1 MEQSNSQIFV
11 LSWIEGALGRGRSGD
26 QIWRACPTWVLSL
39 NLDDSLTGG
48 LCRALTDLTSQ
59 RYAGENQSELNQTD
73 HWSFQEGAA
82 KRM

>member
-1 MEQSNSQIFV
+1 M
-11 LSWIEGALGRGRSGD
+11 D
-26 QIWRACPTWVLSL
+26 WRACPTWVLSL

-59 RYAGENQSELNQTD
+59 RYGGEEEKKSLNQTD
-73 HWSFQEGAA
+73 FCPFQEGTA